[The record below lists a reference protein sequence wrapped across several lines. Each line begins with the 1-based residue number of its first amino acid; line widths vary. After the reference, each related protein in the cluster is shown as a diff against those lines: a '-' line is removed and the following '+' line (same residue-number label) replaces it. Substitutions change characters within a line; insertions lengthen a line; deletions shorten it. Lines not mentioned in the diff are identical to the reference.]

1 MQGHEASGPGAL
13 AGLPSTL
20 RTVIGSPT
28 TSPLGFVSST
38 MSSIQ
43 TPSSLSQQQIES
55 NLQYVLKT
63 LSSEYVSERL
73 VDSGGNSSGSTGS
86 TTKGVL
92 IGLFSAFG
100 SAAIALM
107 ILAIFFF
114 FKYTN
119 RGRIMLDRMGRPGE
133 YDDEQSFAREEE
145 TALEAFVQANPPESM
160 QTDISLSQFLAI
172 QEKGVSAWEFQAELE
187 IANCFVEGRTEIEF
201 FDSECSVQTNLPV
214 PKQNEVYYWE
224 AKIYDKPE
232 STMIGVGFTTKPY
245 PLFRL
250 PGMLIIVPR
259 FIGSFKN
266 LTSSLGF
273 HKISVAYQ
281 STGHRRHNQPFAPS
295 PYGPP
300 LLQGDVIG
308 VGYRPRSGT
317 IFFTRNGKKLEDV
330 AHNYRNQN
338 LFPTVGANGPCS
350 VHVNFGQMG
359 FVFIEANVKK
369 WGLAPM
375 TGSLAPPPPYGS
387 EHGSILLESG
397 RESAAT
403 ISQRVYQAHTAR
415 SSSIGFPQA
424 VSPGPIRSPTDISLA
439 QLTHIPSHEDAG
451 EGSSRIA
458 DGDDSVNIGH
468 PLPGVPDEDGV
479 LPPEYSSPG
488 SSRRGSDASLEFP
501 PQVTDNDN
509 FGPPLDSVEHQYQNQ
524 NLPSYQAVVDRDS
537 SNHE

>member
-28 TSPLGFVSST
+28 TSPLGFISST
-38 MSSIQ
+38 VPSIQ
-43 TPSSLSQQQIES
+43 TPSSLSRQQIEA
-55 NLQYVLKT
+55 NLQYVLKS
-63 LSSEYVSERL
+63 LSSEIASGRV
-73 VDSGGNSSGSTGS
+73 VASGGNSSGSTGS

-100 SAAIALM
+100 SAAIALT

-133 YDDEQSFAREEE
+133 YDDEQAFAREEE
-145 TALEAFVQANPPESM
+145 TALEGMDDLSRSEYLRAKAFVQANPPESM

-245 PLFRL
+245 PLFRM
-250 PGMLIIVPR
+250 P
-259 FIGSFKN
+259 
-266 LTSSLGF
+266 GF
-273 HKISVAYQ
+273 HKTSVAYQ
-281 STGHRRHNQPFAPS
+281 STGHRRHNQPFEPS

-403 ISQRVYQAHTAR
+403 ISQRVYQAHSARR
-415 SSSIGFPQA
+415 SSMGFPQA

-439 QLTHIPSHEDAG
+439 QLTHIPSNEDAG

-458 DGDDSVNIGH
+458 DGEESVTVDH
-468 PLPGVPDEDGV
+468 PLPGVPDEDGI

-501 PQVTDNDN
+501 PQGPGVLSPPVDTDAH
-509 FGPPLDSVEHQYQNQ
+509 EYQ
-524 NLPSYQAVVDRDS
+524 NLPSYQAATDRDS
-537 SNHE
+537 NNHHE